1 MKIPGPTVTPPPG
14 PMNTGSMAYGRNP
27 GADAINLNR
36 GREFYLLLVLLF
48 ILFSRIFDTF
58 LAGYRIPSIAYLLTG
73 IVALFGGQL
82 LQSFSPKISKLWLVF
97 TALITLSAFFSI
109 WRGGS
114 IQMLANVWSK
124 ALLVYFLIV
133 SLTRTIDQCARA
145 VRTIGWAVGVLV
157 LLSL

>member
-1 MKIPGPTVTPPPG
+1 
-14 PMNTGSMAYGRNP
+14 
-27 GADAINLNR
+27 
-36 GREFYLLLVLLF
+36 LLF
-48 ILFSRIFDTF
+48 ILFSRVFDTF
-58 LAGYRIPSIAYLLTG
+58 LAGYRIPSIAYVLTG

-82 LQSFSPKISKLWLVF
+82 LHSFSPKISKLWLVF

-157 LLSL
+157 LLSLTTGTAENGRMFLEQGKFQNPNDLAQSADRLPV